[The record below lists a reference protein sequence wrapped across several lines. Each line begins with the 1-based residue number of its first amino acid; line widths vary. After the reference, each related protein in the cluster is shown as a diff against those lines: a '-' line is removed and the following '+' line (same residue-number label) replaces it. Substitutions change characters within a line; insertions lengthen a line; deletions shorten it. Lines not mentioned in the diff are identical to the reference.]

1 MSELLDAR
9 HVVKSFGG
17 LRAVDDCSFSVAAGS
32 ITALIGPNG
41 AGKTTVFHLISGL
54 LHPDSGEIW
63 FRGERVDGLR
73 PHAVS
78 QRGITRTFQIPR
90 ELERLTVLENV
101 LVYGKGQSGERL
113 SAALFARPRFWRE
126 ERTLV
131 RRAEEILGLVQ
142 LTGLAHEYAAHL
154 SGGQKKL
161 LELAR
166 VLMADPALVLLDE
179 PGAGVNPALMSR
191 LVEAIQADN
200 RRGRTFLVI
209 EHDMDLVMTLS
220 HHVIVMS
227 QGRRLAEG
235 SFDAI
240 RRNDEVLDH
249 YFGRAAAR

>member
-1 MSELLDAR
+1 MSSLLDVR
-9 HVVKSFGG
+9 NLVKSFGG
-17 LRAVDDCSFSVAAGS
+17 LRAVDECSFSVAAGS

-41 AGKTTVFHLISGL
+41 AGKTTVFHLVSGL
-54 LHPDSGEIW
+54 LHPDAGEIR

-113 SAALFARPRFWRE
+113 PAALFARPRFWRE
-126 ERTLV
+126 EHALV

-142 LTGLAHEYAAHL
+142 LSDLAHEYAAHL

-191 LVEAIQADN
+191 LVEAIQTDN

-235 SFDAI
+235 PFEQI

-249 YFGRAAAR
+249 YFGRVAAP